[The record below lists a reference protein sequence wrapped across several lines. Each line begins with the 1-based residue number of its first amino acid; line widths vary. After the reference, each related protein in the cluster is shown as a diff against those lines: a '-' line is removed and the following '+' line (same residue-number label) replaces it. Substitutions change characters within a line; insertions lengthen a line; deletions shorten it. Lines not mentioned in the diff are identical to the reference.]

1 MTGLMKTRLALGSS
15 SFYLTFA
22 KPSQMS
28 SFHLQN
34 QNVGFY
40 IKSTIALG
48 SNICKVT
55 DIHPRI
61 TSSAQIVH
69 TISAIIIL

>member
-1 MTGLMKTRLALGSS
+1 
-15 SFYLTFA
+15 
-22 KPSQMS
+22 MS